1 MTITTTAPTAAE
13 ITEVTLIIKGAEITA
28 LVDAA
33 GNAEFFAR
41 FRTGTQ
47 RKLGEFNRSM
57 MRVSTWTRYSVS
69 LHVTDWHAVPVATAA
84 DFIKAAE
91 YLAA

>member
-1 MTITTTAPTAAE
+1 MTTTAE
-13 ITEVTLIIKGAEITA
+13 ITEVTLIVKGAEITA

-47 RKLGEFNRSM
+47 RKLGEYRRYD

-69 LHVTDWHAVPVATAA
+69 LHVTDWHAAPVATAA
-84 DFIKAAE
+84 DYVKAAE